1 MKFNKYIEMRR
12 LLVLFLIGF
21 SMILMSG
28 CSKFEN
34 IAIHGMKDVK
44 FRGMSNG
51 RILVNLTLD
60 IENPNNRK
68 ITVSKIEF
76 KAWLKNRELGKLKN
90 SKKIVLGPKSREE
103 IVVPVEI
110 VLRTAADAFKLM
122 TLKGDILEQLI
133 VEGFIKGRVMCFSKK
148 VRIEKQPFTQLAK
161 SYKEKVLVN
170 DTTIV
175 KDTIQP
181 RDTVIVKDTL
191 NVTE

>member
-1 MKFNKYIEMRR
+1 MRR
-12 LLVLFLIGF
+12 LLILLFVGF

-28 CSKFEN
+28 CGKFEN
-34 IAIHGMKDVK
+34 IAIHGMKNVK

-51 RILVNLTLD
+51 KILVNLTLD

-68 ITVSKIEF
+68 ITISKIEF

-90 SKKIVLGPKSREE
+90 SKKIVLESKSRQE
-103 IVVPVEI
+103 IEVPIEI

-122 TLKGDILEQLI
+122 NLKGDILEQLT
-133 VEGFIKGRVMCFSKK
+133 VEGFIKGRSMCFSKK

-161 SYKEKVLVN
+161 SYKEKIATN
-170 DTTIV
+170 DTISSS
-175 KDTIQP
+175 DTIQV